1 MDPYQLGSRQYE
13 LDDKLVTV
21 TSPLEGRKI
30 LNFITIIYSR
40 IYYTVLVA
48 PFICPSSNL
57 ILPIFLSPLEHNLL
71 TAQKHSINRTIFR
84 IFNRWLGSTAMRFS
98 ISRETSQI
106 TTDRISFSSPICRTT
121 RWIENFLFPRR
132 ETRLARV
139 VTNKARNEGVAVHAS
154 RVS

>member
-40 IYYTVLVA
+40 IYYTVA

-71 TAQKHSINRTIFR
+71 TAQKHSVNRTIFW

-132 ETRLARV
+132 ETRL

>member
-71 TAQKHSINRTIFR
+71 
-84 IFNRWLGSTAMRFS
+84 ST
-98 ISRETSQI
+98 ET
-106 TTDRISFSSPICRTT
+106 
-121 RWIENFLFPRR
+121 
-132 ETRLARV
+132 
-139 VTNKARNEGVAVHAS
+139 
-154 RVS
+154 

>member
-40 IYYTVLVA
+40 IYYTVLA

-71 TAQKHSINRTIFR
+71 
-84 IFNRWLGSTAMRFS
+84 ST
-98 ISRETSQI
+98 ET
-106 TTDRISFSSPICRTT
+106 
-121 RWIENFLFPRR
+121 
-132 ETRLARV
+132 
-139 VTNKARNEGVAVHAS
+139 
-154 RVS
+154 